1 MEMIKAVNLK
11 KYYVADT
18 YEVHAL
24 DGVSLTAEDGE
35 FLAVIGTSG
44 SGKTTLLNML
54 GGLDVPDSGG
64 VWIRGNSL
72 KDMEREERTVF
83 RRRNIGFVFQQY
95 NLVPV
100 LTVYE
105 NIVLPLRLDGAE
117 IDGGFLEEVVS
128 LLGLEDKLERL
139 PETLS
144 GGQQQR
150 TAIARALLAKPAV
163 LLCDEP
169 TGNLDSATS
178 MEVIGLLKSCAE
190 RFHQTVLMVTH
201 QEEAAQMAD
210 RVIRIEDGKVCRPG
224 GRLGREQNE
233 GQRRTA
239 SGEEQAL

>member
-11 KYYVADT
+11 KYYVTDT

-117 IDGGFLEEVVS
+117 IDSGFLEEVVS

-210 RVIRIEDGKVCRPG
+210 RMIRIEDGKVR
-224 GRLGREQNE
+224 
-233 GQRRTA
+233 
-239 SGEEQAL
+239 

>member
-11 KYYVADT
+11 KYYVTDT

-72 KDMEREERTVF
+72 KDMEQEERTVF

-117 IDGGFLEEVVS
+117 IDSGFLEEVVS

-169 TGNLDSATS
+169 TGNAKL
-178 MEVIGLLKSCAE
+178 V
-190 RFHQTVLMVTH
+190 
-201 QEEAAQMAD
+201 
-210 RVIRIEDGKVCRPG
+210 
-224 GRLGREQNE
+224 
-233 GQRRTA
+233 
-239 SGEEQAL
+239 